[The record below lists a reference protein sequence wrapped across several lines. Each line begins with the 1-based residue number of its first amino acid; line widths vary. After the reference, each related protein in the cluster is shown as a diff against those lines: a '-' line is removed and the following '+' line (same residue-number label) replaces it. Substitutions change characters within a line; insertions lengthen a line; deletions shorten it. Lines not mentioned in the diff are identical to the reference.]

1 MTYVSLTAM
10 AASTVSRSMST
21 FQKIPAVAMTAL
33 LLAAC
38 ATTRAPVRQ
47 QGDAVTLGLQEQ
59 REKALVDTD
68 HWTLEGRLSVSNGKD
83 SGSGGL
89 TWRQDGEHYEFTVRA
104 PVTGRSFRLTGGP
117 GGAELEGLDGGTR
130 HGPDAESLMAGAV
143 GWQIPM
149 SELKRWVLGLR
160 ADGGPAD
167 IAFGA
172 DKLPSR
178 IVQNGWTVDYRQ
190 WDAARQPAMP
200 VRVFAEKAPF
210 KVRLSI
216 EAWSFDK

>member
-1 MTYVSLTAM
+1 MTLIVSLSRR
-10 AASTVSRSMST
+10 AS
-21 FQKIPAVAMTAL
+21 FVALATL

-47 QGDAVTLGLQEQ
+47 PGDALTLGLQEQ
-59 REKALVDTD
+59 REKALGDTD

-83 SGSGGL
+83 SGSGSL
-89 TWRQDGEHYEFTVRA
+89 TWRQDGARYEFTVRA

-117 GGAELEGLDGGTR
+117 DGAELEGLDGGPR
-130 HGPDAESLMAGAV
+130 RGPDAESLMASAV

-149 SELKRWVLGLR
+149 VELKRWVLGLR
-160 ADGGPAD
+160 ADGGAAD

-172 DKLPSR
+172 DRLPSR
-178 IVQNGWTVDYRQ
+178 IVQDGWTVDYKQ
-190 WDAARQPAMP
+190 WDAGRQPPMP
-200 VRVFAEKAPF
+200 SKVFAERAPY

-216 EAWSFDK
+216 EDWTFGQ

>member
-1 MTYVSLTAM
+1 MHL
-10 AASTVSRSMST
+10 SR
-21 FQKIPAVAMTAL
+21 FARIVPALAVC

-38 ATTRAPVRQ
+38 ATTRPPVRQ
-47 QGDAVTLGLQEQ
+47 PGDAVTLGLQEQ
-59 REKALVDTD
+59 RERALGDTD
-68 HWTLEGRLSVSNGKD
+68 HWTLEGRLSVSDGKD

-117 GGAELEGLDGGTR
+117 DGAELEGLDGGPR
-130 HGPDAESLMAGAV
+130 HGPDAESLMASTV

-167 IAFGA
+167 IAFGT

-178 IVQNGWTVDYRQ
+178 IVQDGWTVDYRQ
-190 WDAARQPAMP
+190 WDAARQPPMP
-200 VRVFAEKAPF
+200 SRVFAEKAPY

-216 EAWSFDK
+216 EDWSFGN

>member
-1 MTYVSLTAM
+1 MHSFRFVRIAPVFILC
-10 AASTVSRSMST
+10 
-21 FQKIPAVAMTAL
+21 

-47 QGDAVTLGLQEQ
+47 PGDALTLGLQEQ
-59 REKALVDTD
+59 REKALGDTD

-83 SGSGGL
+83 SGSGSL
-89 TWRQDGEHYEFTVRA
+89 TWRQDGARYEFTVRA

-117 GGAELEGLDGGTR
+117 EGAELDGLDGGPR
-130 HGPDAESLMAGAV
+130 RGPDAESLMASTV

-149 SELKRWVLGLR
+149 VELKRWVLGLR
-160 ADGGPAD
+160 AEGGAAD

-172 DKLPSR
+172 DRLPSR
-178 IVQNGWTVDYRQ
+178 IVQDGWTVDYKQ
-190 WDAARQPAMP
+190 WDAARQPPMP
-200 VRVFAEKAPF
+200 SRVFAEKAPY

-216 EAWSFDK
+216 EDWTFGR